1 MRGLALTAVLLL
13 AACGAPDE
21 KREKH
26 EPPVA
31 FAKLSPDPVKHGERL
46 SLILGCSGCHG
57 KDMTGQD
64 WSEAEYGRLWTANL
78 TVSAAS
84 YSDSQLK
91 RVIAEGKKP
100 DGTPLW
106 DMPSRLFT
114 QIADADMDALVAYIR
129 SRPRQGEAHPP
140 PTFGPILKAEM
151 AKGEYYSSAVGV
163 EREGKTWPPDAGPE
177 HRIARY
183 MVRATCAECHEM
195 DLRGG
200 KQGPVKAERPDI
212 RIAGSYELK
221 DFVRLLRTGVPA
233 GERKLG
239 LMAEVAQGRY
249 SHFTDAEIA
258 AIHAYLK
265 AVAEDG
271 L

>member
-1 MRGLALTAVLLL
+1 MRGLALSALALL
-13 AACGAPDE
+13 AACGAPAE
-21 KREKH
+21 KR

-46 SLILGCSGCHG
+46 SIILGCSGCHG
-57 KDMTGQD
+57 KELTGED
-64 WSEAEYGRLWTANL
+64 WSEAGYGRLWTANL
-78 TVSAAS
+78 TVAAAA
-84 YSDSQLK
+84 YSDSELK
-91 RVIAEGKKP
+91 SVIAEGKRP

-114 QIADADMDALVAYIR
+114 QIADADMDALVAYIC
-129 SRPRQGEAHPP
+129 SRPKQGEAHPP
-140 PTFGPILKAEM
+140 PAFGPILKAEM

-177 HRIARY
+177 HRPARY

-200 KQGPVKAERPDI
+200 EQGPVKAARPDI

-265 AVAEDG
+265 AVAEGG